1 MKTGDLMDRVVKLG
15 LDVDSFMNS
24 GKEVKDSDQ
33 RLMVKVGE
41 AFNRSIP
48 RVHVGF
54 ATKMSV
60 EFKDDQ
66 MIVIIHGAKKD
77 ATEN

>member
-15 LDVDSFMNS
+15 LDVDSFMNA
-24 GKEVKDSDQ
+24 KEELTDGDR

-60 EFKDDQ
+60 EFKDDD
-66 MIVIIHGAKKD
+66 MFIIIQGVKKD
-77 ATEN
+77 VVKN